1 MKYPIGIQQFEKL
14 REEDWIYIDKTAHI
28 HRLASRGTYFFLSR
42 PRRFGK
48 SLLMST
54 MEAYFKGKRHLFEG
68 LAIEKL
74 EKDWIE
80 YPVLHIDLNA
90 ERYAKAEEL
99 SNILDTYLRE
109 WEKLYGSDE
118 SNNESLSRRF
128 LNVIKSAKEKTG
140 RNVVVLIDE
149 YDKPMLQA
157 IGDEELQIQFRN
169 MLKAF
174 YGTLKSADGYL
185 RFVLLTGVTKFSKV
199 SVFSD
204 LNNLN
209 DISMDAEYSD
219 ICGITEEELH
229 EVFDGEV
236 AQLAEKNNQTKEEA
250 YKELKR
256 RYDGYHFSE
265 DSVGMYNPFS
275 ILNTLLKKVYRN
287 YWFSTGTPTYLVELL
302 KRFDFDLQ
310 NLSGYETTADALD
323 SIQIRVDNPIPVLY
337 QSGYLTI
344 SNYDEELGLYTLDF
358 PNEEVEESFIR
369 FLIPMYSPISETDS
383 PAFIGKFVREVRAGK
398 VDDFMRRLQSMMA
411 DTPYEII
418 KDLENHYQNVM
429 FILTKLMGLYVQAE
443 YKTSRGRIDLLIA
456 TDKYV
461 YVIEIKLDGSAE
473 DALRQINDKEYSLP
487 FEAGSRQVIKIGAN
501 VSREKRNLENWI
513 VEIEN

>member
-14 REEDWIYIDKTAHI
+14 REENWIYIDKTAHI

-54 MEAYFKGKRHLFEG
+54 IEAYFKGKRHLFEG

-80 YPVLHIDLNA
+80 YPVLHFDLNA
-90 ERYAKAEEL
+90 KKFDQAKDLDEILNAQL
-99 SNILDTYLRE
+99 SEYEQIYNSVAVDKSIE
-109 WEKLYGSDE
+109 G
-118 SNNESLSRRF
+118 RF
-128 LNVIKSAKEKTG
+128 KQLIKSAKEKTG

-157 IGDEELQIQFRN
+157 IGNEELQIQFRN

-185 RFVLLTGVTKFSKV
+185 RFVLLTGVTKFSKL
-199 SVFSD
+199 SIFSD
-204 LNNLN
+204 LNNIE
-209 DISMDAEYSD
+209 DISMEKQYCD

-229 EVFDGEV
+229 NVFDNEV
-236 AQLAEKNNQTKEEA
+236 ALLAENNEQTKEEA
-250 YKELKR
+250 YKELKK

-265 DSVGMYNPFS
+265 NSVGIYNPFS
-275 ILNTLLKKVYRN
+275 ILLALKNSNYGS

-302 KRFDFDLQ
+302 KRFDYSLE
-310 NLSGYETTADALD
+310 NLSGYEASATTLD
-323 SIQIRVDNPIPVLY
+323 SIQLNVDNPIPVLY

-344 SNYDEELGLYTLDF
+344 KGYDRELRLYTLDF
-358 PNEEVEESFIR
+358 PNEEVEEGFVN
-369 FLIPMYSPISETDS
+369 FLIPMYTSVSEMDS
-383 PAFIGKFVREVRAGK
+383 PSFIGKFVREVRAGK